1 MNKINVEIDADKLNA
16 IRRKLSFQ
24 ENRDLTNQ
32 ETVDLMVESAYKGSV
47 PKTGK
52 PGRPRY
58 VTGQHEVKKLI
69 QSGATSTEAMKKLG
83 VSRSTFFRHKAKER
97 KLLEESE

>member
-32 ETVDLMVESAYKGSV
+32 ETVDFMVESAYKGSV

-69 QSGATSTEAMKKLG
+69 QSGATSTEALENLG
-83 VSRSTFFRHKAKER
+83 CSRSTFFRIKAKE
-97 KLLEESE
+97 KLKAEQS